1 MMLTYFSISINKQM
15 ASMMKTILGINLT
28 TTMTKIGRSGFF
40 VTAFRGACK
49 TNFRSKLGFCPN
61 RLDQLPPP
69 PRLPERLGFPKRK
82 NKINVYFAV

>member
-28 TTMTKIGRSGFF
+28 TTMTKIGRSVFF

-49 TNFRSKLGFCPN
+49 INFRSKLGFSPN

-69 PRLPERLGFPKRK
+69 PRKVGIPQKEK
-82 NKINVYFAV
+82 NVHFAV